1 MNKSTLLLSC
11 AIAMIAT
18 SCASDGKSDN
28 SKPNAAD
35 STKIE
40 NEAFETSLN
49 IRYVSMDTISKYYV
63 LAQNIAAKANTL
75 VTELQT
81 YQMQLQNQL
90 QNQANQIQQK
100 AQNNLYLSQAS
111 YDADMKELQKKN
123 DSFQR
128 QYAQREQ
135 NAAITMDNLQKELR
149 DSIENFI
156 NLYNK
161 DKKYD
166 AILYRDAGLYFN
178 PSLDITQEVLDGLNS
193 RYTGEAIGST
203 TAASATGTLTNPAS
217 LATPAGTGLKN
228 PATLPTTGKK

>member
-11 AIAMIAT
+11 AVAMIAT
-18 SCASDGKSDN
+18 SCSSEGKGNGAGAAS
-28 SKPNAAD
+28 AE

-40 NEAFETSLN
+40 SEAFETSLN
-49 IRYVSMDTISKYYV
+49 IRYVSMDSISKNYI

-135 NAAITMDNLQKELR
+135 NAAVTMDNLQKELR
-149 DSIENFI
+149 DSIENYI
-156 NLYNK
+156 NVYNK
-161 DKKYD
+161 EKKYD
-166 AILYRDAGLYFN
+166 AILYKDAGLYFN
-178 PSLDITQEVLDGLNS
+178 PALDITQEILDGLNA
-193 RYTGEAIGST
+193 RYTGEAIGSATT
-203 TAASATGTLTNPAS
+203 TAPATLNNPAS
-217 LATPAGTGLKN
+217 LNTPAGTGLKN
-228 PATLPTTGKK
+228 PATLPTTGNK

>member
-1 MNKSTLLLSC
+1 
-11 AIAMIAT
+11 MIAT
-18 SCASDGKSDN
+18 SCSSEGKGNGAGAAS
-28 SKPNAAD
+28 AE

-40 NEAFETSLN
+40 SEAFETSLN
-49 IRYVSMDTISKYYV
+49 IRYVSMDSISKNYI

-135 NAAITMDNLQKELR
+135 NAAVTMDNLQKELR
-149 DSIENFI
+149 DSIENYI
-156 NLYNK
+156 NVYNK
-161 DKKYD
+161 EKKYD
-166 AILYRDAGLYFN
+166 AILYKDAGLYFN
-178 PSLDITQEVLDGLNS
+178 PALDITQEILDGLNA
-193 RYTGEAIGST
+193 RYTGEAIGSVTT
-203 TAASATGTLTNPAS
+203 TAPATLNNPAS
-217 LATPAGTGLKN
+217 LNTPAGTGLKN
-228 PATLPTTGKK
+228 PATLPTTGNK

>member
-1 MNKSTLLLSC
+1 MNKSTFLLSC
-11 AIAMIAT
+11 AIAMVAA
-18 SCASDGKSDN
+18 SCSSDGKGGNDKASP
-28 SKPNAAD
+28 SA
-35 STKIE
+35 STNIE

-49 IRYVSMDTISKYYV
+49 IRYVSMDSISKNYI

-111 YDADMKELQKKN
+111 YEADMKELQKKN

-135 NAAITMDNLQKELR
+135 NSAVTMDNLQKELR
-149 DSIENFI
+149 DSIMNFI
-156 NLYNK
+156 TIYNK

-166 AILYRDAGLYFN
+166 AILYSDAGLYFN
-178 PSLDITQEVLDGLNS
+178 PSLDITQEVVDGLNK
-193 RYTGEAIGST
+193 RYTGESIGGATST
-203 TAASATGTLTNPAS
+203 APASLTNPAS
-217 LATPAGTGLKN
+217 LSTPAGTGLKN
-228 PATLPTTGKK
+228 PATLPTTGSK

>member
-11 AIAMIAT
+11 AIALVGT
-18 SCASDGKSDN
+18 SCSSDGKGDKGS
-28 SKPNAAD
+28 SASTD

-40 NEAFETSLN
+40 SEAFETSLN
-49 IRYVSMDTISKYYV
+49 IRYVSMDSISKNYI

-123 DSFQR
+123 DSYQR

-135 NAAITMDNLQKELR
+135 TAAITMDNLQKELR
-149 DSIENFI
+149 DSINNFI
-156 NLYNK
+156 NVYNK

-166 AILYRDAGLYFN
+166 AILYSDAGLYFN
-178 PSLDITQEVLDGLNS
+178 PALDITDEVLKGLNA
-193 RYTGEAIGST
+193 RYTGEAIGDANTPVT
-203 TAASATGTLTNPAS
+203 TSTLTNPSS
-217 LATPAGTGLKN
+217 LGTPAGTGLKN
-228 PATLPTTGKK
+228 PATLPTTGNK

>member
-11 AIAMIAT
+11 AVAMIAT
-18 SCASDGKSDN
+18 SCSSEGKGDGAKS
-28 SKPNAAD
+28 ATAE

-40 NEAFETSLN
+40 SEAFETSLN
-49 IRYVSMDTISKYYV
+49 IRYVSMDSISKNYI

-135 NAAITMDNLQKELR
+135 NAAATMDNLQKELR
-149 DSIENFI
+149 DSIENVI
-156 NLYNK
+156 NIYNK
-161 DKKYD
+161 DKTYD
-166 AILYRDAGLYFN
+166 AILY
-178 PSLDITQEVLDGLNS
+178 
-193 RYTGEAIGST
+193 
-203 TAASATGTLTNPAS
+203 
-217 LATPAGTGLKN
+217 
-228 PATLPTTGKK
+228 

>member
-1 MNKSTLLLSC
+1 MNKSTILISC
-11 AIAMIAT
+11 AIAMVAT
-18 SCASDGKSDN
+18 SCSSDGKGGNDKASP
-28 SKPNAAD
+28 SA

-49 IRYVSMDTISKYYV
+49 IRYVSMDSISKNYI

-135 NAAITMDNLQKELR
+135 NAAVTMDNLQKELR
-149 DSIENFI
+149 DSIMNFI
-156 NLYNK
+156 NVYNK

-166 AILYRDAGLYFN
+166 AILYSDAGLYFN
-178 PSLDITQEVLDGLNS
+178 PSLDITQEVVDGLNK
-193 RYTGEAIGST
+193 RYTGEAIGGATT
-203 TAASATGTLTNPAS
+203 TAPTSLNNPAS
-217 LATPAGTGLKN
+217 LSTPAGTGLKN
-228 PATLPTTGKK
+228 PATLPTTGNK

>member
-1 MNKSTLLLSC
+1 MNKSTLILSC
-11 AIAMIAT
+11 AIALVAS
-18 SCASDGKSDN
+18 SCSADGKGGND
-28 SKPNAAD
+28 KGPAAA
-35 STKIE
+35 STTIE
-40 NEAFETSLN
+40 SEAFETSLN
-49 IRYVSMDTISKYYV
+49 IRYVSMDSISKNYI

-149 DSIENFI
+149 DSIMNFI
-156 NLYNK
+156 NVYNK

-166 AILYRDAGLYFN
+166 AILYSDAGLYFN
-178 PSLDITQEVLDGLNS
+178 PSLDITQEVVDGLNK
-193 RYTGEAIGST
+193 RYTGEALGAPAT
-203 TAASATGTLTNPAS
+203 TAPASLTNPAS
-217 LATPAGTGLKN
+217 LSTPAGTGLKN
-228 PATLPTTGKK
+228 PATLPTTGSK